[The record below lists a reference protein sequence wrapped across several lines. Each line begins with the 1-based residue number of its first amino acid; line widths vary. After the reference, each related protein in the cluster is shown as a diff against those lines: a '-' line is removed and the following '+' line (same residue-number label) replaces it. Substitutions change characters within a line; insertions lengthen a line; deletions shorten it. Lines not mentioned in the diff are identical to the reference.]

1 MMVWG
6 RVHEP
11 GAKSDLGGAS
21 AAGDRAI
28 AQRHRERDKLA
39 FPVSTHIAI
48 ADA

>member
-1 MMVWG
+1 MSQAQSLISGGTG
-6 RVHEP
+6 R
-11 GAKSDLGGAS
+11 
-21 AAGDRAI
+21 AGDRAI